1 MDPQA
6 RVEFITLCSK
16 CFFTTLASALEHVLP
31 GPGPRLACPCSP
43 QDQQRA
49 GHRVGHP
56 WWAGLC

>member
-6 RVEFITLCSK
+6 HMEFTTLCSK
-16 CFFTTLASALEHVLP
+16 HFFTTLDSALEHVLL
-31 GPGPRLACPCSP
+31 GPGPHLACPCSP

-56 WWAGLC
+56 RRAGLC